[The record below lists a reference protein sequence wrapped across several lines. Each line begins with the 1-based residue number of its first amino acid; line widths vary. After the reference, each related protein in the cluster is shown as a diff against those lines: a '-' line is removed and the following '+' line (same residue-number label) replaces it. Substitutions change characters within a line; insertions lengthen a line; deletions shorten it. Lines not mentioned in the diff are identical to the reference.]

1 MSQEQVG
8 TRLPSDDARDLEQYC
23 KEKDITKAE
32 ALRRSVRQLTE
43 NQTEQDR
50 SVQFWRAAMV
60 TGILLLGLT
69 QSGILTGIS
78 AVFGAIL
85 VLVLLLVWVFT
96 STGLF
101 RDYTG

>member
-32 ALRRSVRQLTE
+32 ALRRSVRKLTE
-43 NQTEQDR
+43 NRTEQDR

-60 TGILLLGLT
+60 AGILLLGLV
-69 QSGILTGIS
+69 QAGVLTGLS
-78 AVFGAIL
+78 AVFGAIP
-85 VLVLLLVWVFT
+85 VLSLLLIWVLT

-101 RDYTG
+101 SF

>member
-23 KEKDITKAE
+23 KEKDISKAE
-32 ALRRSVRQLTE
+32 ALRRSVRQLTQ
-43 NQTEQDR
+43 NRAEQNR

-60 TGILLLGLT
+60 SGILLLGLV
-69 QSGILTGIS
+69 QSGVLTGLS
-78 AVFGAIL
+78 AVIGAIP
-85 VLVLLLVWVFT
+85 VLGLLLVWTLT

-101 RDYTG
+101 SL